1 MAASQ
6 SWSIR
11 PAPSLS
17 VLEVSKIQK
26 FRYHWNFFH
35 YWYIMRILGGISSRN
50 SVVSGAEKSMM
61 DFPSVRSGM
70 TQSAIEPSGFTGGA
84 SDLISV
90 TSYETTTSYS
100 TCTARS
106 ARSAVSAVSALS
118 HATTATATS
127 IESSHH
133 SQANSGKFIFLNKKN

>member
-1 MAASQ
+1 
-6 SWSIR
+6 
-11 PAPSLS
+11 
-17 VLEVSKIQK
+17 
-26 FRYHWNFFH
+26 
-35 YWYIMRILGGISSRN
+35 MRILGGISSRN
-50 SVVSGAEKSMM
+50 SMISGAEKQSMM

-70 TQSAIEPSGFTGGA
+70 SVIEPSGFTGGA

-90 TSYETTTSYS
+90 TSYETETSYS

-106 ARSAVSAVSALS
+106 ARSAVSAISALS

-133 SQANSGKFIFLNKKN
+133 SQANSGKITFSIISANLLTNQSVGFWFFLPNRDAFNSKHGNLVYSRLTYI

>member
-1 MAASQ
+1 
-6 SWSIR
+6 
-11 PAPSLS
+11 
-17 VLEVSKIQK
+17 
-26 FRYHWNFFH
+26 
-35 YWYIMRILGGISSRN
+35 MRILGGISSRN

-70 TQSAIEPSGFTGGA
+70 THSAIEPSGFTGGA

-106 ARSAVSAVSALS
+106 ARSAVSAISALS

-133 SQANSGKFIFLNKKN
+133 SQANSGKTFFITWSHRYES